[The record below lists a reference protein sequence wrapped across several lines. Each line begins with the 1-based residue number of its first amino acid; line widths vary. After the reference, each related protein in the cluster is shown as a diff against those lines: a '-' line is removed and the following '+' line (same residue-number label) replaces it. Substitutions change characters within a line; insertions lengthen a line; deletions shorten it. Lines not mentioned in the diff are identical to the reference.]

1 MVLQEKRQCN
11 LILCGGHYSR
21 GNSFFNPMALQNEL
35 DMTCPTK
42 AFISAAGVHRE
53 KGVTC
58 FNFNEA
64 RVKMKA
70 MQKAQQTILVFD
82 DSKIGKIQQAYIGE
96 VSQFDLVICNVP
108 FSNEQLPDD
117 FS

>member
-1 MVLQEKRQCN
+1 
-11 LILCGGHYSR
+11 
-21 GNSFFNPMALQNEL
+21 
-35 DMTCPTK
+35 
-42 AFISAAGVHRE
+42 
-53 KGVTC
+53 
-58 FNFNEA
+58 
-64 RVKMKA
+64 MKA